1 MGGFLAV
8 TSISTHAYIMGR
20 VIRRS
25 KLDGGTGLGLQLH
38 KLLLIV
44 LLTTPEN
51 APPSLATTTVGYCY
65 RAYCPI
71 SASPDSR
78 HRTWPT
84 HGMMT
89 SGKLQQPSLEVS
101 GPYWKASYFC
111 TIMQGC
117 ALRATTKKLCHRNNI
132 ELLRPSW
139 PFQYGKTP
147 NSLVSN
153 IVARSVTIQLQFG
166 HASVWRQHRCGCVW
180 KGQ

>member
-1 MGGFLAV
+1 V

-25 KLDGGTGLGLQLH
+25 KLVGGTGLGLQLH

-44 LLTTPEN
+44 LPTTPEN
-51 APPSLATTTVGYCY
+51 APPSLATTTVGYCF
-65 RAYCPI
+65 RVYCPI

-78 HRTWPT
+78 HRTWPK

-111 TIMQGC
+111 IIMQGC
-117 ALRATTKKLCHRNNI
+117 FASHNQEAVPSQQHRITAAVMAFSIIWQDASATLS
-132 ELLRPSW
+132 P
-139 PFQYGKTP
+139 
-147 NSLVSN
+147 
-153 IVARSVTIQLQFG
+153 ARSRFYVPHNPLDLF
-166 HASVWRQHRCGCVW
+166 RQTCAE
-180 KGQ
+180 KTFS